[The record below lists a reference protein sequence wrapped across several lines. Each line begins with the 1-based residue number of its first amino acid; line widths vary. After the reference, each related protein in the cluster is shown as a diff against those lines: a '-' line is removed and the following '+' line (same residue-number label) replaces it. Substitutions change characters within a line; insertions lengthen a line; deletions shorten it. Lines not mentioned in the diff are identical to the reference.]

1 MTEDDQRVVGHL
13 WPMNGPQRVP
23 LPAIGQPHRSP
34 PGLPRRVP
42 RIQPYE
48 AQQQVAFGVCRVASA
63 HPSSEGTIV
72 GGKRRDVVKLGGQSP
87 DKLTPSSALALSLRK
102 LSGTLLSGQELP
114 AEQLRSVL
122 EGLQKLDAQQS
133 SQEAASAFQWLEP
146 APEPEPDLGPELPE
160 LVKPSAS
167 SDNGGGTEGGGAEG
181 GHLTCGQLV
190 HELFGFFL
198 WVPALMFALNMALG
212 CLLAAIEEW
221 ELVAGVQYVFS
232 VQVGLASPLGQANT
246 IGPTTNFGMAM
257 TGVIAAWTM
266 GFTGA
271 ISTLAATSHLVDAL
285 TLPGRWLAAHMQC
298 IGSRD
303 ERKAHREA
311 HKLGHVLSKRRRH
324 RKHQRPLLIGKL
336 LNALLLGPLLL
347 LLPCVTLGAVLA
359 ALETAD
365 CSAPSV
371 SSPTSSNAASSRH
384 LPRLSSTSSPRNT
397 AHSSFFLFLSSSYP
411 LPETRSYRPQLRQS
425 LPVPRPTCFLLM
437 PPEALRFLV
446 PSDGALRSR
455 LTPMAGALG
464 GRGRP
469 RSRRRGGGQPRE
481 RDDLAHLAV
490 PCRRSERAQQP
501 ERRRDRRAV
510 LVRVAVHRRRLLHA
524 RRRRR
529 PTQPARQRGARIVLG
544 ADCRVLHLHSHVRA
558 RRRRH
563 RARPGARRGP
573 LQVLVQVVQAVVAQ
587 AGPRTQ
593 AGEPAQ
599 VNVTATLERLARVAS
614 HWCRGAGRV
623 QTRERRAER

>member
-1 MTEDDQRVVGHL
+1 
-13 WPMNGPQRVP
+13 
-23 LPAIGQPHRSP
+23 
-34 PGLPRRVP
+34 
-42 RIQPYE
+42 
-48 AQQQVAFGVCRVASA
+48 
-63 HPSSEGTIV
+63 
-72 GGKRRDVVKLGGQSP
+72 VKLGGQSP

-365 CSAPSV
+365 CSAPSALSVAAADLGAAVEEVASLENATTSLTSLCLADAV
-371 SSPTSSNAASSRH
+371 SVLSNRSAAEIVEPCSYVWPYTAGVFYTLADAAG
-384 LPRLSSTSSPRNT
+384 LPNPLVNEAPVSYWGQIVACYISILTYEL
-397 AHSSFFLFLSSSYP
+397 AAVAIGLGQELGEGLFKSSFKWYKQWWRKL
-411 LPETRSYRPQLRQS
+411 
-425 LPVPRPTCFLLM
+425 
-437 PPEALRFLV
+437 
-446 PSDGALRSR
+446 
-455 LTPMAGALG
+455 
-464 GRGRP
+464 GRGRRP
-469 RSRRRGGGQPRE
+469 ASR
-481 RDDLAHLAV
+481 HK
-490 PCRRSERAQQP
+490 
-501 ERRRDRRAV
+501 
-510 LVRVAVHRRRLLHA
+510 
-524 RRRRR
+524 
-529 PTQPARQRGARIVLG
+529 
-544 ADCRVLHLHSHVRA
+544 
-558 RRRRH
+558 
-563 RARPGARRGP
+563 
-573 LQVLVQVVQAVVAQ
+573 
-587 AGPRTQ
+587 
-593 AGEPAQ
+593 
-599 VNVTATLERLARVAS
+599 
-614 HWCRGAGRV
+614 
-623 QTRERRAER
+623 